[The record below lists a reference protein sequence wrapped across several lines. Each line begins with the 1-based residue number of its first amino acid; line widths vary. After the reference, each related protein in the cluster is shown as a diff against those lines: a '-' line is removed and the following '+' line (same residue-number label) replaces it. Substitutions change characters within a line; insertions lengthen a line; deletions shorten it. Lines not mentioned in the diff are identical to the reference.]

1 MDDGVVDYEV
11 PKKLQELDA
20 KLGFDIFP
28 ILWS

>member
-1 MDDGVVDYEV
+1 VDYEV

-28 ILWS
+28 ILRS